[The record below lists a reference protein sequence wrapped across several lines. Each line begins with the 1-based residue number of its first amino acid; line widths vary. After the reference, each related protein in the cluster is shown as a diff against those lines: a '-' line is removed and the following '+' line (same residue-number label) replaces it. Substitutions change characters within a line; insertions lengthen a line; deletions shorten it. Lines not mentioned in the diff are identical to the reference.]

1 MTSGMLPQPSV
12 LSDTALIETIAPVPP
27 TPPVHRR
34 LTLRVFEGAIVV
46 PTLAAI
52 VYVLT
57 RQSVD
62 LKKSL
67 LLWMA
72 LIALV
77 DLLPVPAWHGLELLL
92 DFPLLM
98 AVAILYDPAA
108 AGVALF
114 AASFDP
120 RELRREIGLLRALF
134 NRSQM
139 AASAFTASAV
149 FHSLGSADA
158 GIPRLASAALAAAL
172 VGYLVNAGLVS
183 IGASL
188 LYEERLS
195 RVVRELRI
203 GHPAEFLFSY
213 LGLGAIGVIAAQL
226 YLRVGFLGVLSV
238 LIPLVL
244 ARQMFC
250 RSLSLERARQELA
263 ALYETERA
271 RVVELE
277 QLDREKAELARM
289 FTHDFMHSIAALRT
303 YAVTLDKRWSELGE
317 ELRLDVVR
325 WIERETGRLRDLA
338 TQSVSVMGL
347 DTDGPAISIRPE
359 SATDLVREAA
369 DAVDE
374 LGGRLRIEL
383 QVGAEGSKVLADRVR
398 VVQVLRNLLL
408 NAEKYAEAPSPID
421 LTVESATD
429 ALVFAV
435 RDQGPGISPENQARL
450 FKQFSRLAGAE
461 SSGIPGSGL
470 GLYISKRIVE
480 AHGGEIRVDSEV
492 GSGSAFSFSL
502 PLAR

>member
-1 MTSGMLPQPSV
+1 MLPQPAV
-12 LSDTALIETIAPVPP
+12 LSDPAFNETIAPVPP
-27 TPPVHRR
+27 TRPVHQR
-34 LTLRVFEGAIVV
+34 LSLTVFEAAIVL

-62 LKKSL
+62 LNTSL

-77 DLLPVPAWHGLELLL
+77 DLLPVPAWHGLQLLL

-98 AVAILYDPAA
+98 AVAILYGPAA

-149 FHSLGSADA
+149 FHSLGSANA
-158 GIPRLASAALAAAL
+158 GIARMASAALAAAL
-172 VGYLVNAGLVS
+172 AGYLVNAGLVAF
-183 IGASL
+183 GASL
-188 LYEERLS
+188 LYRERLS
-195 RVVRELRI
+195 KVARELRI
-203 GHPAEFLFSY
+203 GRPAQFLFSY

-226 YLRVGFLGVLSV
+226 YLRVGFAGVLSV
-238 LIPLVL
+238 VIPLVL
-244 ARQMFC
+244 ARQMFL
-250 RSLSLERARQELA
+250 RSLNLEDAHQELA
-263 ALYETERA
+263 ALYEAERA

-277 QLDREKAELARM
+277 HLDREKAELARM
-289 FTHDFMHSIAALRT
+289 LTHDFMHSIAALRT
-303 YAVTLDKRWSELGE
+303 YAVTLDKRWSELDD
-317 ELRLDVVR
+317 ELRLDVAR

-338 TQSVSVMGL
+338 AQSVSVMGL
-347 DTDGPAISIRPE
+347 DTDEPAISARPE
-359 SATDLVREAA
+359 SVTDLVREAA

-374 LGGRLRIEL
+374 LGGRLRIQL
-383 QVGAEGSKVLADRVR
+383 QAGSEGSKVLADRVR

-408 NAEKYAEAPSPID
+408 NAQKYAEAASPIH
-421 LTVESATD
+421 LTVESSRD

-435 RDQGPGISPENQARL
+435 RDRGPGISPENQARL
-450 FKQFSRLAGAE
+450 FKQFSRLADAE
-461 SSGIPGSGL
+461 RSGIPGSGL

-480 AHGGEIRVDSEV
+480 AHGGQIRVDSEV
-492 GSGSAFSFSL
+492 GSGSAFSFTL
-502 PLAR
+502 PLANGDR